1 MSNTG
6 IIDMSKYEALPDLLT
21 TTEVASILRCSDR
34 VVIRHC
40 KRGTFRAV
48 KAAKSWRINK
58 DDVLRYAGLI

>member
-1 MSNTG
+1 M
-6 IIDMSKYEALPDLLT
+6 IDMEKYEALPDLLT

-34 VVIRHC
+34 NVEKHC

-58 DDVLRYAGLI
+58 EDVLKYAKLI